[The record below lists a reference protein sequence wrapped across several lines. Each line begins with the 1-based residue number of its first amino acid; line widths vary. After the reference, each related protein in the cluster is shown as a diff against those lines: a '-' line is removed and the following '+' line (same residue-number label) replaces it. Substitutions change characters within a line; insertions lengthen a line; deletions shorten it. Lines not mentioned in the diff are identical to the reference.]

1 MPVTLLGCT
10 DHQTH
15 TTLQQQQQQ
24 RRSGAESNNKERSGG
39 VHCYR
44 AAGSRCLRCPDSPT
58 ISIFLFHIQEETDK
72 IQTGNSVQTLQSD
85 RCTVS
90 LLNFNHSSFRAELE
104 LLFTISQSAEAVLEL
119 LLKCKHAK
127 HGDGA

>member
-1 MPVTLLGCT
+1 MLVTLLGCT

-15 TTLQQQQQQ
+15 TTLQQQQQ
-24 RRSGAESNNKERSGG
+24 RRSGAESSNKERSGG

-44 AAGSRCLRCPDSPT
+44 AAGSHCLRCPDSPT
-58 ISIFLFHIQEETDK
+58 ISIFLFHIQEDK
-72 IQTGNSVQTLQSD
+72 IQTGNSVQTLQSNF
-85 RCTVS
+85 CTVS
-90 LLNFNHSSFRAELE
+90 RLNFNHSSFRAELE

-127 HGDGA
+127 HGNGA